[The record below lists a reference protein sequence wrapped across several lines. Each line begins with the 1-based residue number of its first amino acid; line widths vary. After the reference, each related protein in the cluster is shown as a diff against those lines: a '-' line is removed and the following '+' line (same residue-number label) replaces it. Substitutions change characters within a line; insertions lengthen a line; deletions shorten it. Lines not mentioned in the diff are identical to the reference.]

1 VLAVGAAIFAA
12 PAHAAVVA
20 PSGSKAMTTF
30 PMSNIAI
37 AEGLNPGTHYDVL
50 VRRNGTIIG
59 QALDQ
64 VAPAS
69 GALEIN
75 HGPDRCWDDLTPDIV
90 AGDVIEFV
98 TAGSS
103 NGIGMTVAD
112 ISINEPTRGAD
123 VVATGRSTA
132 PRAGLLVRLV
142 KGTGASHL
150 EAPGDPKTSI
160 TWDAVD
166 TAAYTAT
173 FTAPAVPGADIE
185 ARIVDGA
192 AVTTAEITGSQAC
205 PEPVAVN
212 AMTKLSRR
220 IVNIANQ
227 SSPITA
233 SGVVQDGITVKVAV
247 SGGPEYDA
255 VVAPDRTWTAT
266 IPAADLADLP
276 EGGSQLTATFAGTG
290 APPAQS
296 RAITKDT
303 IAPAAPVAN
312 PEPGTYSTAQSVW
325 LTSPDATVR
334 WTNGA
339 GAPSLDA
346 NVPIMVTASQTL
358 RAVAVDAA
366 GNENTD
372 GPVPFAY
379 TITRPQSADAGASN
393 GTGAIA
399 GGGAVS
405 AIVGDTEAGTAATS
419 PVAGGSSA
427 APSSLQSLLV
437 AKLIKRSKVRTQGVR
452 LTMRL
457 AASTNVLRI
466 RVYRK
471 RSNGTRLLLASGTR
485 APRAAGLYRTVLKD
499 PRLRKLLTAGNYEVE
514 VAPGTSQSALAAPS
528 RAAFKVT

>member
-1 VLAVGAAIFAA
+1 
-12 PAHAAVVA
+12 
-20 PSGSKAMTTF
+20 
-30 PMSNIAI
+30 
-37 AEGLNPGTHYDVL
+37 
-50 VRRNGTIIG
+50 
-59 QALDQ
+59 
-64 VAPAS
+64 
-69 GALEIN
+69 
-75 HGPDRCWDDLTPDIV
+75 
-90 AGDVIEFV
+90 
-98 TAGSS
+98 
-103 NGIGMTVAD
+103 
-112 ISINEPTRGAD
+112 
-123 VVATGRSTA
+123 
-132 PRAGLLVRLV
+132 
-142 KGTGASHL
+142 
-150 EAPGDPKTSI
+150 
-160 TWDAVD
+160 
-166 TAAYTAT
+166 
-173 FTAPAVPGADIE
+173 
-185 ARIVDGA
+185 
-192 AVTTAEITGSQAC
+192 
-205 PEPVAVN
+205 
-212 AMTKLSRR
+212 
-220 IVNIANQ
+220 VNIANQ

-247 SGGPEYDA
+247 SGGPDYDA

-366 GNENTD
+366 GNENTG

-528 RAAFKVT
+528 RAAFKGT